1 MIRKKLKL
9 TAVLLLIAA
18 MAAAVSGCGK
28 EVKNLNVIHVDMPV
42 PAYTNPLTGEADYSP
57 SKLSKRPVAVVVE
70 NHPQARPQ
78 WAIDT
83 PDIIME
89 GEVEGGITRML
100 WIYVD
105 YSDVPSKVGPVRSA
119 RPSYVRFSRFFDA
132 VYIHWGGS
140 HSRAGYVG
148 GYDTIAAEGVD
159 DLDGM
164 NGGSVS

>member
-1 MIRKKLKL
+1 
-9 TAVLLLIAA
+9 
-18 MAAAVSGCGK
+18 
-28 EVKNLNVIHVDMPV
+28 
-42 PAYTNPLTGEADYSP
+42 
-57 SKLSKRPVAVVVE
+57 
-70 NHPQARPQ
+70 
-78 WAIDT
+78 
-83 PDIIME
+83 ME

-100 WIYVD
+100 WLYAD

-119 RPSYVRFSRFFDA
+119 RTSYVRFSRFFDA